1 METICLN
8 ITARSSR
15 SEKKLIKLKNSL
27 LLLFPVGYDNS
38 QVRLSGKFSHDPRD
52 QRVLQFS
59 AVFRELEPGERV
71 YTGSSSE

>member
-1 METICLN
+1 MFKHYSKILY
-8 ITARSSR
+8 R
-15 SEKKLIKLKNSL
+15 SEKKTHQNEEFITVTI
-27 LLLFPVGYDNS
+27 FPVGYDNS